1 MKASPK
7 DASSI
12 VSAFVTDTTFA
23 AAAADY
29 ATIITLPAP
38 TATAATI
45 ATTMATPG
53 VPTTKND
60 DVQVGDSISHTHIIL
75 GTSDEE
81 SSAAILS
88 AVIGSIFGLI
98 ALLITIVII
107 VFARRRKHKLQQRN
121 HDATSIEM
129 ATSRNAE
136 RASKRESSPTAEV
149 SLTRALSFEPPRK
162 VGQDERPAGHG
173 APRSPSCT
181 VRVLEDR

>member
-1 MKASPK
+1 MPPPSSPP
-7 DASSI
+7 SSPTPP
-12 VSAFVTDTTFA
+12 SLPPLP
-23 AAAADY
+23 
-29 ATIITLPAP
+29 ITPPSLPCP
-38 TATAATI
+38 HQPPPQPPLRPPWQP
-45 ATTMATPG
+45 PG

-60 DVQVGDSISHTHIIL
+60 DVQVDDSISHTHIIL

-173 APRSPSCT
+173 VPRSPSCT